1 MHKFSWLEL
10 VAIPLNI
17 VEIEEDL
24 WMDDVY
30 KIPNYYVCRMLPT
43 VTPETR
49 LEGALIFMRNL
60 SECPPSYLN
69 DPGRKDFF
77 EIVWLKG
84 ENPLHDVQLHDFDM
98 KGDWIYLIPPYRVHQ
113 LNKAG
118 KNGELL
124 SFKREILEEGDK
136 EFLLDIFKIFNVQGE
151 FSCLRLDQDAADD
164 LNGVYRLLNL
174 EYQKQQADTII
185 VKALLKVFLL
195 KLIKVKEEEFTG
207 HDIHQKRV
215 YEFLML
221 LESNYLMV
229 RNIDFYAAKLDI
241 SSKRLNQILKE
252 KLHKTGTQIIH
263 DRIILEAKRLI
274 IHSEH
279 TIKEISYELG
289 FSDRPY
295 FSRFFK
301 KQTGQT
307 PEMFLKQAHNHTRLN
322 SNTLI

>member
-1 MHKFSWLEL
+1 M
-10 VAIPLNI
+10 IYI
-17 VEIEEDL
+17 
-24 WMDDVY
+24 
-30 KIPNYYVCRMLPT
+30 
-43 VTPETR
+43 
-49 LEGALIFMRNL
+49 RNL
-60 SECPPSYLN
+60 NNCPPSYLN

-77 EIVWLKG
+77 EIVWLKN
-84 ENPLHDVQLHDFDM
+84 EDPLHALNTTDFDV

-124 SFKREILEEGDK
+124 SFKRELIDDEDK

-151 FSCLRLDQDAADD
+151 FSCLRLDREAADG
-164 LNGVYRLLNL
+164 LSGVYNLLME
-174 EYQKQQADTII
+174 EYQKPNSELVIL
-185 VKALLKVFLL
+185 KALLRVFLL
-195 KLIKVKEEEFTG
+195 KLIKVKEQEFTG

-221 LESNYLMV
+221 LESNYIEV
-229 RNIDFYAAKLDI
+229 RNIDFYAGKLGV
-241 SSKRLNQILKE
+241 SSKRLNQILKD
-252 KLHKTGTQIIH
+252 KLNKTGTQIIH

-274 IHSEH
+274 IHSEQ
-279 TIKEISYELG
+279 TIKEISFELG

-307 PEMFLKQAHNHTRLN
+307 PDEFQKQAQNHLK
-322 SNTLI
+322 SKFNTLV

>member
-1 MHKFSWLEL
+1 MTPT
-10 VAIPLNI
+10 AIP
-17 VEIEEDL
+17 
-24 WMDDVY
+24 
-30 KIPNYYVCRMLPT
+30 
-43 VTPETR
+43 ETQ
-49 LEGALIFMRNL
+49 LESAMIFMRNL
-60 SECPPSYLN
+60 SQCPPSYLN

-77 EIVWLKG
+77 EIVWLKN
-84 ENPLHDVQLHDFDM
+84 EDPLHDVKSESFEM
-98 KGDWIYLIPPYRVHQ
+98 RGDWIYLIPPYRVHQ

-151 FSCLRLDQDAADD
+151 FSCLRLDKDASED
-164 LNGVYRLLNL
+164 LNGIYHLLTK
-174 EYQKQQADTII
+174 EYLKENSDIKI
-185 VKALLKVFLL
+185 VKAFLKVFLL

-229 RNIDFYAAKLDI
+229 RNIDFYAGKLDV

-279 TIKEISYELG
+279 TIKQISYELG

-307 PEMFLKQAHNHTRLN
+307 PDEFLKQAQNHLRVK
-322 SNTLI
+322 SNTLV

>member
-1 MHKFSWLEL
+1 
-10 VAIPLNI
+10 
-17 VEIEEDL
+17 
-24 WMDDVY
+24 
-30 KIPNYYVCRMLPT
+30 
-43 VTPETR
+43 
-49 LEGALIFMRNL
+49 
-60 SECPPSYLN
+60 LN

-77 EIVWLKG
+77 EIVWLKN
-84 ENPLHDVQLHDFDM
+84 EDPLHGITDPVYQV

-118 KNGELL
+118 KNGELI
-124 SFKREILEEGDK
+124 SFKRSMLEEEDK
-136 EFLLDIFKIFNVQGE
+136 DFLLDLFRIFNVQGE
-151 FSCLRLDQDAADD
+151 FSCLRLDEDSAKGLADI
-164 LNGVYRLLNL
+164 YKIMEE
-174 EYQKQQADTII
+174 EYAKGNNFEMM
-185 VKALLKVFLL
+185 KALLKVLLL
-195 KLIKVKEEEFTG
+195 KLISVKELEFTS

-221 LESNYLMV
+221 LESNFQSV
-229 RNIDFYAAKLDI
+229 TNIDFYAGKLGL

-263 DRIILEAKRLI
+263 DRIILEAKRKI
-274 IHSEH
+274 IHSEI

-307 PEMFLKQAHNHTRLN
+307 PEEFQKLARAHIETKF
-322 SNTLI
+322 NTLV